1 MKSYR
6 IRRPKEYD
14 DLLNLL
20 RDKDEGVFTTYKS
33 ALVFAAAVG
42 FKEKKRVP
50 FTESGEPIALLQFS
64 ENQDQPF
71 IFCLALTEFNDVSYL
86 REDKFFEV
94 MQVFEE
100 YAAGGLEILD
110 GCLDKAHIKESI
122 EKLLAGKNSP
132 DLIGDLAAEW
142 S

>member
-1 MKSYR
+1 MKSHR
-6 IRRPKEYD
+6 VRRPKAYD

-50 FTESGEPIALLQFS
+50 FTESGEPIALNLFS
-64 ENQDQPF
+64 ESQDQPF
-71 IFCLALTEFNDVSYL
+71 IFCLALTEYDDASYL
-86 REDKFFEV
+86 QEDKFFEV

-122 EKLLAGKNSP
+122 ERLLASGNDQ

-142 S
+142 L